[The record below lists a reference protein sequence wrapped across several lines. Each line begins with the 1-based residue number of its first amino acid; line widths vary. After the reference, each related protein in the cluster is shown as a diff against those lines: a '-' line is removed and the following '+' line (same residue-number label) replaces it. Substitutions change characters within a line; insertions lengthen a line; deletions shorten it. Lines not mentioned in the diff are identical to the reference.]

1 MEEKKLSLK
10 EYEVIKPP
18 YLHLGITK
26 DELMLKTFLVLS
38 IIAVA
43 SVIIMG
49 VNAFIHIITALGTV
63 LIVHS
68 IIFAYQK
75 WQNIPITYKSPASH
89 MVVGL
94 IVGLAMPI
102 AGPFEVTAGV
112 AFVAV
117 LVFKYGQGKYFK
129 RKYLNP
135 AAASKVI
142 FLLLLSLM
150 YIFEEPLK
158 TGLLFHPHHLELNLF
173 TAEGFKDSMWIF
185 QRESLPLI
193 GDLSAAQS
201 LFFWQTHGWIG
212 GACGIL
218 VLIVGGIAAYW
229 LRYKWRIIIST
240 IITMLI
246 LAISTGLIL
255 GGDPILRI
263 AFHVFTGSVIFL
275 IFFMATEPQ
284 STPMPEFSQIVFGTI
299 LAILTFIFQ
308 LLNVLG
314 GSVIALIILNLTTP
328 FFDKVVIKTPFGH
341 RKTEGG
347 V

>member
-1 MEEKKLSLK
+1 MEEKHLQLE
-10 EYEVIKPP
+10 EYEVLKPP
-18 YLHLGITK
+18 YIHLGISK
-26 DELMLKTFLVLS
+26 DGLMLKTFFMLC

-49 VNAFIHIITALGTV
+49 PTAFIHIISALGTV

-68 IIFAYQK
+68 IIFSYQK
-75 WQNIPITYKSPASH
+75 WRDKPITYKSPTSH
-89 MVVGL
+89 MVAGM

-102 AGPFEVTAGV
+102 AAPVEVTIGV

-117 LVFKYGQGKYFK
+117 LVFKYGQGQFFK

-135 AAASKVI
+135 AAASKVL
-142 FLLLLSLM
+142 FLMLLFLM
-150 YIFEEPLK
+150 YIFEDPLS
-158 TGLLFHPHHLELNLF
+158 TGLLFHPHHLDLNLL
-173 TAEGFKDSMWIF
+173 TAEGFKSSMWIF

-193 GDLSAAQS
+193 GDLSATQS
-201 LFFWQTHGWIG
+201 LLFWQTHGWIG
-212 GACGIL
+212 GACGVL

-229 LRYKWRIIIST
+229 LRYKWRIIAST
-240 IITMLI
+240 FITMTV
-246 LAISTGLIL
+246 LAITTGFIV

-284 STPMPEFSQIVFGTI
+284 STPMPEFSQFIFGI
-299 LAILTFIFQ
+299 ALAILTFIFQ

-314 GSVIALIILNLTTP
+314 GSIIALIILNFATP
-328 FFDKVVIKTPFGH
+328 FLDKIVIKTPYGH
-341 RKTEGG
+341 KKSDGG
-347 V
+347 R